1 MAKFYGAVGF
11 ARMEETSPDVWKE
24 VITEHEYYGD
34 VYRNMRRLQNS
45 SSINDN
51 IAVTTE
57 ISIVADPYAN
67 QHFYDMRYVV
77 YQGVKWKVDTAD
89 IQYPRIVMTLG
100 GIYNG

>member
-1 MAKFYGAVGF
+1 MSKFYGVIGYAETT
-11 ARMEETSPDVWKE
+11 EETPGKWVE
-24 VITEHEYYGD
+24 RITERSYYGD
-34 VYRNMRRLQNS
+34 VGRNTRRLES
-45 SSINDN
+45 SGGVNDN
-51 IAVTTE
+51 INVANE